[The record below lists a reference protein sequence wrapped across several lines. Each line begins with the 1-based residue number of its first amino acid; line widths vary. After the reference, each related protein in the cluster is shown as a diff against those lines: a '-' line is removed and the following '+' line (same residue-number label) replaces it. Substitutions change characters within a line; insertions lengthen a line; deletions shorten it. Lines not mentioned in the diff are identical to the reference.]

1 MVLTDEI
8 LKPLTGLLNTATKRN
23 ISNEEFSPLCRAAG
37 VSRMYYD
44 MDLGENKAYTDP
56 RSGKYIMT
64 EIQHE
69 NTIILYDNGEET
81 DLRKKFTYYYEGAD
95 YVHAYVEFRK
105 GIAETDI
112 EPGVYELLS
121 DLIYLLVS
129 RQNMRLMLDHAE
141 MNDTMTGIPN
151 SIYLRKQ
158 FSQAVREHPENDY
171 VFLFTNLQNF
181 KFLNEQGGSRVGDE
195 AIVKYSRKV
204 ASFIEPDEG
213 ICRLGGD
220 NFLYFIKRQNLE
232 RMLNILSGIELSDL
246 ESARGKEFTVSAWVG
261 VSIDR
266 KDADFS
272 ERIEHSNTACMLGK
286 TRLKRNVVFYSD
298 DLAKMIEQS
307 KRIIGMFMPALI
319 NNEFT
324 PFFQAKVDMTTGKL
338 VGLEA
343 LCRWYHE
350 GSCIY
355 PDQFIPVID
364 AQGIIHELDMEILRQ
379 TCIAIRKWKDMGL
392 TPPPV
397 SVNLSRKNIFIPGI
411 EQKIL
416 TVIKGHNINSSDI
429 EIEITETS
437 KESEYD
443 RLIEF
448 IRKLKE
454 FGLRISIDDFGTG
467 YSSLS
472 LIHNIN
478 ADTIK
483 IDKSFI
489 SSLFDKHKSTVLIE
503 SIISLAE
510 RLNMNTVAEGVETV
524 EEGKKL
530 IGMGCNIAQGYYYS
544 KPSDFD
550 FTTEIIKDP
559 PFKPII

>member
-1 MVLTDEI
+1 
-8 LKPLTGLLNTATKRN
+8 
-23 ISNEEFSPLCRAAG
+23 
-37 VSRMYYD
+37 MYYD
-44 MDLGENKAYTDP
+44 MDLGENRAYTDP
-56 RSGKYIMT
+56 RSGKYVMT

-69 NTIILYDNGEET
+69 NKIMLYDEGEET
-81 DLRKKFTYYYEGAD
+81 DYKKKYTYYYEGTEF
-95 YVHAYVEFRK
+95 VHAYIEFKK
-105 GIAETDI
+105 GISEKDI
-112 EPGVYELLS
+112 EPEIYAMLS
-121 DLIYLLVS
+121 DLVYLLVS
-129 RQNMRLMLDHAE
+129 RQNMRIMLDHAE
-141 MNDTMTGIPN
+141 MNDAMTGIPN
-151 SIYLRKQ
+151 SVYLRKQ
-158 FSQAVREHPENDY
+158 FAKAVKEHPENDY
-171 VFLFTNLQNF
+171 AFLFTNLQNF

-220 NFLYFIKRQNLE
+220 NFLYFIKQHNVE
-232 RMLNILSGIELSDL
+232 RMLNILSGVELSDL

-261 VSIDR
+261 VSIDD

-272 ERIEHSNTACMLGK
+272 VRIEHSNTACMLGK

-298 DLAKMIEQS
+298 ELAKMMEQS
-307 KRIIGMFMPALI
+307 KRILGMFMPALI
-319 NNEFT
+319 NGEFL
-324 PFFQAKVDMTTGKL
+324 PFFQAKADMTTGAL
-338 VGLEA
+338 VGFEA
-343 LCRWYHE
+343 LCRWKHE
-350 GSCIY
+350 GSFIY
-355 PDQFIPVID
+355 PDQFIPIID
-364 AQGIIHELDMEILRQ
+364 AQGMIHELDMEILRQ
-379 TCIAIRKWKDMGL
+379 TCVAIRKWKDMGL
-392 TPPPV
+392 TPPPI
-397 SVNLSRKNIFIPGI
+397 SVNLSRKNIFIPNI

-416 TVIKGHNINSSDI
+416 TIIKGHNIGTSDI

-448 IRKLKE
+448 IRKLKG

-489 SSLFDKHKSTVLIE
+489 SSLFDKDKSTVLIE

-510 RLNMNTVAEGVETV
+510 RLNMDTIAEGVETAR
-524 EEGKKL
+524 EGKKL
-530 IGMGCNIAQGYYYS
+530 IEMGCRHAQGYYYS

-550 FTTEIIKDP
+550 FTTEIIKNP
-559 PFKPII
+559 PFKPIA